1 MTQIT
6 KTTFTITDPR
16 EFDGDA
22 FQVAE
27 RAIQQAQAL
36 SALAEKALD
45 AAEIM
50 ARNAELERALLLDKE
65 ASLMPVAAGW
75 SESPQGRMIGQSRE
89 ALVLA
94 QNKLKVVAKAASY
107 NPKARLKAAA

>member
-1 MTQIT
+1 MTQINT
-6 KTTFTITDPR
+6 TTFTITDPR
-16 EFDGDA
+16 EFDGDP

-36 SALAEKALD
+36 AALAEKSLD

-50 ARNAELERALLLDKE
+50 ARNAELERSLLLDKE

-75 SESPQGRMIGQSRE
+75 PESPQGRMIDSARE
-89 ALVLA
+89 AL
-94 QNKLKVVAKAASY
+94 QTSQRKLKVVAKAAAF
-107 NPKARLKAAA
+107 NPKARIKAAA